1 MLPDVLSHELYC
13 IYDGGTENLML
24 KGKSLQVIIQVFYFG
39 GGGGLSFIVI
49 YVGYFGWLRFYYVQG
64 LGFNFN

>member
-24 KGKSLQVIIQVFYFG
+24 KGKSLQVIIQVLVL
-39 GGGGLSFIVI
+39 GL
-49 YVGYFGWLRFYYVQG
+49 
-64 LGFNFN
+64 FNK

>member
-24 KGKSLQVIIQVFYFG
+24 KGKSLQVIIQVFYIRG
-39 GGGGLSFIVI
+39 GCLSFIFI

>member
-39 GGGGLSFIVI
+39 GGGV
-49 YVGYFGWLRFYYVQG
+49 VFYSH
-64 LGFNFN
+64 LCRLFWMAEILLCSRARI

>member
-39 GGGGLSFIVI
+39 GGGCRLYSFM
-49 YVGYFGWLRFYYVQG
+49 WLFWMAEILLCSRARI
-64 LGFNFN
+64 

>member
-24 KGKSLQVIIQVFYFG
+24 KGKSLQVIIQVFYLG
-39 GGGGLSFIVI
+39 GFLSFIVI